1 MRDAVLSATSSIM
14 TKYVRQKEGQGWGG
28 VGLGP
33 LWVSVAADL
42 SFVIEPFFVPTGQK
56 VPLSYIIGV

>member
-1 MRDAVLSATSSIM
+1 VRDAVLSATSSIM

-42 SFVIEPFFVPTGQK
+42 SFVIEPFFTPIGQK
-56 VPLSYIIGV
+56 VLTSHIIVV